1 VPEINERRSSML
13 GRELVNGRFEDK
25 VAIVTGGSS
34 GIGRAIVEELCKE
47 GCSVGFTGISDIG
60 VTRERELTEAGH
72 DVLFCRGDMAEEDFC
87 RSVVERVLDR
97 WNRINYLVN
106 NAFSF
111 AAKGLDATREDWERV
126 FFVGPVAYAL
136 MAQLV
141 AEPIKKQGGGAIV
154 NMSSISAFVAQPN
167 RWTYN
172 AAKGAVNN
180 LTRCM
185 ALDLSEHGI
194 RVNSVSPGWIWTR
207 EVYKAAEIGG
217 GGREKWDPIWGEYH
231 VLRRCG
237 EPIEVAGPTLFLLS
251 DDASFITATDLAVDG
266 GYMGMGPEGLG
277 KTTILAGS
285 D

>member
-1 VPEINERRSSML
+1 MERIPVPE
-13 GRELVNGRFEDK
+13 RFTGK

-60 VTRERELTEAGH
+60 VSREKELTEAGY
-72 DVLFCRGDMAEEDFC
+72 DVLFHRGDMADEAFC
-87 RSVVERVLDR
+87 ASVVEQVLER
-97 WNRINYLVN
+97 WGKTNYLVN

-111 AAKGLDATREDWERV
+111 TAKALDATREDWERI
-126 FFVGPVAYAL
+126 FFVGPVAYAM

-141 AEPIKKQGGGAIV
+141 TEPMKAQGGGAIV
-154 NMSSISAFVAQPN
+154 NMSSISAFIAQPN

-172 AAKGAVNN
+172 AAKGAVDN

-185 ALDLSEHGI
+185 ALDLSPYNI

-207 EVYKAAEIGG
+207 EVYKAADLGG

-231 VLRRCG
+231 MLRRCG

-266 GYMGMGPEGLG
+266 GYQGMGPEGLG

-285 D
+285 E

>member
-1 VPEINERRSSML
+1 MDSRVPVE
-13 GRELVNGRFEDK
+13 GRFRDK

-34 GIGRAIVEELCKE
+34 GIGRSIVEELCAE

-60 VTRERELTEAGH
+60 VGTEKALADGGH
-72 DVLFCRGDMAEEDFC
+72 DVLFCRGDMAEEAFC
-87 RSVVERVLDR
+87 TRAVEQVLER
-97 WNRINYLVN
+97 WGKINYLVN

-111 AAKGLDATREDWERV
+111 TAKGLDATRADWERV

-136 MAQLV
+136 MAQQV
-141 AEPIKKQGGGAIV
+141 VEPMKIQGCGAIV
-154 NMSSISAFVAQPN
+154 NMSSISAFIAQPN

-172 AAKGAVNN
+172 AAKGAVDN

-185 ALDLSEHGI
+185 ALDLSPYNI

-207 EVYKAAEIGG
+207 EVFKAAEIGG
-217 GGREKWDPIWGEYH
+217 GGRAKWDPIWGKYH
-231 VLRRCG
+231 MLRRCG
-237 EPIEVAGPTLFLLS
+237 ESVEVAGPTLFLLS
-251 DDASFITATDLAVDG
+251 DDAAFITATDLAVDG

-277 KTTILAGS
+277 ETTILAGS